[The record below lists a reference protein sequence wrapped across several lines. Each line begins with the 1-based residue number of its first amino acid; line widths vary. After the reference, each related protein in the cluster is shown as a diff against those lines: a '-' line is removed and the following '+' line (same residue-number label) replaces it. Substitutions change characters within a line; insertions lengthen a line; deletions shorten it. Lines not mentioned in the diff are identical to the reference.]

1 MSLKN
6 SIIYFMLGYY
16 LKHKEIGNYI
26 NESNI
31 DNKSQ
36 IDLNEIIS
44 ISRKIF
50 EKIDEQNIK
59 NKKGK
64 EVLQKYDI
72 YYIVANSDIFY
83 LAVLNKNFEG
93 DEDEIFELFEDIE
106 YQGIK
111 KLTDKNGELSKIG
124 KQNLKFCIE
133 QSNRHKIIDNN
144 SILNFFRMNNDKE
157 QNTNTISLL
166 STQINDIQNDV
177 KDGMK
182 KLLTNVDDMD
192 NLDKKSEKI
201 KDSSIEFHN
210 DTKILHKRMRCRR
223 ISILICLIL
232 TIVIIILS
240 IIFFRK

>member
-210 DTKILHKRMRCRR
+210 DTKILQRRMRCRR
-223 ISILICLIL
+223 ISILVCLIL

>member
-6 SIIYFMLGYY
+6 SLIYFMLGNS
-16 LKHKEIGNYI
+16 LRHKEIGNYI

-44 ISRKIF
+44 ISRNIF

-72 YYIVANSDIFY
+72 YYIIANSDIFY
-83 LAVLNKNFEG
+83 LAALNKNFEG

-133 QSNRHKIIDNN
+133 QSNRHKTQDNN
-144 SILNFFRMNNDKE
+144 SILNFFRTNNDKE

-182 KLLTNVDDMD
+182 KLLTNVDDVG

-210 DTKILHKRMRCRR
+210 DTKILQRRMRCRR
-223 ISILICLIL
+223 TSILVCLII
-232 TIVIIILS
+232 TIII
-240 IIFFRK
+240 IIINLNI